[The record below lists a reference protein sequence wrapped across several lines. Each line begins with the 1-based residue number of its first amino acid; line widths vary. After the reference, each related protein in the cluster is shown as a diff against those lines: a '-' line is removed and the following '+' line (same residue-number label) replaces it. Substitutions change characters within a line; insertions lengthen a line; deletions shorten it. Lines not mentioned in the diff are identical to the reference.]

1 MVAQEYLQRQD
12 DRRDAQADGDRA
24 AGERQRP
31 PLDQV
36 PGADHGDEEAGGE
49 QHRELPPGESEQAH
63 RCLRI
68 SGASPLVL
76 VKRGRAAAPMA
87 RIATIPIWMYSTP
100 AKARG

>member
-1 MVAQEYLQRQD
+1 MTRY
-12 DRRDAQADGDRA
+12 QAPITVTKKLA
-24 AGERQRP
+24 ETSTANC
-31 PLDQV
+31 
-36 PGADHGDEEAGGE
+36 
-49 QHRELPPGESEQAH
+49 HRESEQAH